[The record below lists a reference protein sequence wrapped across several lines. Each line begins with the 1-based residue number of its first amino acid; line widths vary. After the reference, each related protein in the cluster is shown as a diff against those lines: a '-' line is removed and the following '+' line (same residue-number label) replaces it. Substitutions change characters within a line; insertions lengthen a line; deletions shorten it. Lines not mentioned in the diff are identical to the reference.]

1 MTDPLSQR
9 PTIAAGVEVPVAAL
23 PAVPPLAP
31 GAAGAVAGAV
41 PVVPDDAVMIREI
54 DRDRRHERYLLRAA
68 LVACIVIAIALA
80 IRLVW
85 G

>member
-1 MTDPLSQR
+1 MIATGASQVPAGSPALL
-9 PTIAAGVEVPVAAL
+9 PTVPPPGPGVVAAQ
-23 PAVPPLAP
+23 
-31 GAAGAVAGAV
+31 AV

-54 DRDRRHERYLLRAA
+54 DQDRRHERYLLRAA
-68 LVACIVIAIALA
+68 LVACLVIAIALA

>member
-1 MTDPLSQR
+1 MTDP
-9 PTIAAGVEVPVAAL
+9 PAGQ
-23 PAVPPLAP
+23 
-31 GAAGAVAGAV
+31 AV

-54 DRDRRHERYLLRAA
+54 DQDRRHERYLVRAA
-68 LVACIVIAIALA
+68 LVACVVIAIALT